1 MPTFANL
8 TDAIF
13 EHAAKQ
19 PKMVALEDMTGRL
32 TYKQFAGLIGRASMW
47 LRSLGVEPGQP
58 VGVRL
63 SNSADHLILSLALMR
78 VGAAK
83 IEFAA
88 DAAGAS
94 FDAIVRQLGV
104 QLLFV
109 EPPARAIGDIA
120 CVSIDA
126 RWREGLSG
134 YKGDFRYDGTEPEP
148 SDILMSSGSTGVPKG
163 VPCTHSLTIRRLDS
177 WNPTFLKARMTS
189 DDFSGTFLHVS
200 SMSFT
205 GFIMPLLARL
215 YTGGKVVIL
224 PEFAKLLDFVRAIR
238 AHDEAF
244 LIVTPGMC
252 QELLSCAPEEGLLF
266 PNLRGMV
273 CTGTPL
279 AAGIKQQALRS
290 LTPHFT
296 EIYGNSGVGVMTA
309 LFPEDLAGHADTVGR
324 IVSGLTAEIVDDED
338 LPVGPGIPGNLRCRG
353 SSVVEALVGGDPDM
367 RGSEGIRDGW
377 YYPGDVAQ
385 IDADGYV
392 RLLGRSSDVTMRAGV
407 RIFPSVIETALMSHP
422 GVQEV
427 AVVILPHGSTVQ
439 VVAAVMPRGDG
450 DAEALYR
457 HCVGTIGAQQS
468 PDSIMIMASLPRT
481 GGGKIDRAKVRQ
493 HAARA
498 LARTLR

>member
-1 MPTFANL
+1 
-8 TDAIF
+8 
-13 EHAAKQ
+13 
-19 PKMVALEDMTGRL
+19 
-32 TYKQFAGLIGRASMW
+32 
-47 LRSLGVEPGQP
+47 
-58 VGVRL
+58 
-63 SNSADHLILSLALMR
+63 
-78 VGAAK
+78 
-83 IEFAA
+83 
-88 DAAGAS
+88 
-94 FDAIVRQLGV
+94 
-104 QLLFV
+104 
-109 EPPARAIGDIA
+109 
-120 CVSIDA
+120 
-126 RWREGLSG
+126 
-134 YKGDFRYDGTEPEP
+134 
-148 SDILMSSGSTGVPKG
+148 
-163 VPCTHSLTIRRLDS
+163 
-177 WNPTFLKARMTS
+177 
-189 DDFSGTFLHVS
+189 
-200 SMSFT
+200 
-205 GFIMPLLARL
+205 
-215 YTGGKVVIL
+215 
-224 PEFAKLLDFVRAIR
+224 
-238 AHDEAF
+238 
-244 LIVTPGMC
+244 
-252 QELLSCAPEEGLLF
+252 
-266 PNLRGMV
+266 
-273 CTGTPL
+273 
-279 AAGIKQQALRS
+279 
-290 LTPHFT
+290 
-296 EIYGNSGVGVMTA
+296 MTA

-353 SSVVEALVGGDPDM
+353 SSVVEALVGGDPEM

-457 HCVGTIGAQQS
+457 HCVDTIGAQQS

>member
-1 MPTFANL
+1 MPASPNL

-13 EHAAKQ
+13 EHAAKR

-32 TYKQFAGLIGRASMW
+32 TYRQFADLIGRASVW
-47 LRSLGVEPGQP
+47 LRGLGVEPGQP

-88 DAAGAS
+88 DAAGS
-94 FDAIVRQLGV
+94 NFDAIVTRIGV
-104 QLLFV
+104 KLLFI
-109 EPPARAIGDIA
+109 EPPARAIGDVA

-126 RWREGLSG
+126 GWRKGLSR
-134 YKGDFRYDGTEPEP
+134 YKGDFRHDGTEPEP
-148 SDILMSSGSTGVPKG
+148 SDILLSSGSTGVPKG
-163 VPCTHSLTIRRLDS
+163 VPCTHSLTIRRLNS
-177 WNPTFLKARMTS
+177 WNPTFLRARMTS
-189 DDFSGTFLHVS
+189 DDYSGTFLHVS

-205 GFIMPLLARL
+205 GFLMPLLARL
-215 YTGGKVVIL
+215 FTGGKVVIL
-224 PEFAKLLDFVRAIR
+224 PEFVKLLDFVRAIR

-252 QELLSCAPEEGLLF
+252 QELLSCAPDEGLLF

-279 AAGIKQQALRS
+279 PAGIKHQALRS

-309 LFPEDLAGHADTVGR
+309 LFPEDIAQHAGTVGR

-338 LPVGPGIPGNLRCRG
+338 CPVGPGVPGNLRCRG
-353 SSVVEALVGGDPDM
+353 SSVVEALVGGDASA
-367 RGSEGIRDGW
+367 RGGEGIRDGW

-385 IDADGYV
+385 VDAEGYV
-392 RLLGRSSDVTMRAGV
+392 RLLGRSADVMMRAGV
-407 RIFPSVIETALMSHP
+407 RIFPTVMEMTLMSHP
-422 GVQEV
+422 GVREA
-427 AVVILPHGSTVQ
+427 AVVILPHGSSVHA
-439 VVAAVMPRGDG
+439 VAAVMPRGDG
-450 DAEALYR
+450 DAEALHR
-457 HCVGTIGAQQS
+457 HCIDTMGALQA
-468 PDSIMIMASLPRT
+468 PDSIIFMTSLPRT

-493 HAARA
+493 HAAQA
-498 LARTLR
+498 LARTRR